1 MCAGLQVQRL
11 AQLPFSVPC
20 LPPAFFFLMRWVF
33 TAAHELSLVAANR
46 ASVVRR
52 LLIAVASLV
61 EHSL

>member
-1 MCAGLQVQRL
+1 MLDYKFSAWPSYLFLSL
-11 AQLPFSVPC
+11 AC
-20 LPPAFFFLMRWVF
+20 PPPFFFLMRWVF